1 MSDIAQGTET
11 GFTFYTYSYGD
22 DLEQCARQYYESLED
37 ARQDLLAFRTTL
49 IEEEGRQEPLRDMKI
64 VRLRTLPVTLRALV
78 KLFNGI
84 DSDLGGFIRSREVVE
99 VVTGPEP
106 LSKQAQDIFCQ
117 THSPVIL

>member
-1 MSDIAQGTET
+1 MSDILQEADA
-11 GFTFYTYSYGD
+11 GFTFYTYAYGD
-22 DLEQCARQYYESLED
+22 DLEQCARQYYETLDD

-49 IEEEGRQEPLRDMKI
+49 IEEEERQEPLRDMKI

-99 VVTGPEP
+99 VVTEP
-106 LSKQAQDIFCQ
+106 QPFSKQAQDVFCQ